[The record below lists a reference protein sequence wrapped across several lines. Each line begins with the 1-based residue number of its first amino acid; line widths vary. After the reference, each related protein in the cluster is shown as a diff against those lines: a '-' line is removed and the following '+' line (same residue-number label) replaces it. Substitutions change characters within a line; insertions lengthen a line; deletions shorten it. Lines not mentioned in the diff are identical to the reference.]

1 MQPPWRV
8 NTGAADWSVHPKAR
22 LARILVFI
30 DLVQDID
37 VLLPLLLALREG
49 GFSRVR
55 VIVSR
60 WLVRES
66 PRTAGLLGAHGIDF
80 SYVKRRDVID
90 GRAPSLRGVAAV
102 FSAAESSHPAHAAAH
117 ALAIRAGAIG
127 ARTYVLQHGL
137 ENVGLI
143 GHDSHGAVFAS
154 ETVFCWFP
162 PAAIPADL
170 ADDTRAR
177 LSHVGRPFPPGG
189 WRKPDRPR
197 FGLGVF
203 ENLHWERY
211 AESDRERFLEGLV
224 AVARSRPDLRILLRP
239 HPAGAW
245 SDQLSHQLAQFSN
258 ITRADAGLAR
268 QSPDGSADILGEIA
282 RVITT
287 PSTIALDAALAGV
300 PTALAAGGGAVYHPL
315 PELRTPRDWIAFS
328 QGDGFDP
335 SALDQ
340 FRSRVLLAG
349 DGAPRIL
356 DRLCRDLLG
365 LSLKSNG

>member
-162 PAAIPADL
+162 PAARAVGTPA
-170 ADDTRAR
+170 RAA
-177 LSHVGRPFPPGG
+177 SNAMV
-189 WRKPDRPR
+189 D
-197 FGLGVF
+197 GV
-203 ENLHWERY
+203 
-211 AESDRERFLEGLV
+211 V
-224 AVARSRPDLRILLRP
+224 
-239 HPAGAW
+239 
-245 SDQLSHQLAQFSN
+245 
-258 ITRADAGLAR
+258 ITRAISPRISALPSGLWRAR
-268 QSPDGSADILGEIA
+268 PASA
-282 RVITT
+282 RVIFENWA
-287 PSTIALDAALAGV
+287 S
-300 PTALAAGGGAVYHPL
+300 
-315 PELRTPRDWIAFS
+315 
-328 QGDGFDP
+328 
-335 SALDQ
+335 
-340 FRSRVLLAG
+340 
-349 DGAPRIL
+349 
-356 DRLCRDLLG
+356 
-365 LSLKSNG
+365 

>member
-1 MQPPWRV
+1 MHPPWRV
-8 NTGAADWSVHPKAR
+8 NSATAERPLDPKIR
-22 LARILVFI
+22 LARILVFV

-37 VLLPLLLALREG
+37 VLLPVLLALRDG

-60 WLVRES
+60 WLARES
-66 PRTAGLLGAHGIDF
+66 PRTAGLLDSHGIAF

-102 FSAAESSHPAHAAAH
+102 ISAAESSHPAHTAAH
-117 ALAIRAGAIG
+117 ALAIRGRAIG

-137 ENVGLI
+137 ENVGLF
-143 GHDSHGAVFAS
+143 GHDAREAVFAS

-162 PAAIPADL
+162 PAATPADL
-170 ADDTRAR
+170 PDDTRAR
-177 LSHVGRPFPPGG
+177 LAHVGRPFPPGG
-189 WRKPDRPR
+189 WRAPDSPR

-203 ENLHWERY
+203 ENLHWDRY
-211 AESDRERFLEGLV
+211 AQSDREGFLEGLI
-224 AVARSRPDLRILLRP
+224 AVARSRPDLQILLRP

-245 SDQLSHQLAQFSN
+245 SDQLSHQLAQFPN
-258 ITRADAGLAR
+258 ITRADAAMAR
-268 QSPDGSADILGEIA
+268 QSPDGSADILGEIG

-300 PTALAAGGGAVYHPL
+300 PTALAVGGAAVYQPL
-315 PELRTPRDWIAFS
+315 PVLTTARDWVAFS
-328 QGDGFDP
+328 RGDGFDP

-365 LSLKSNG
+365 LSQKSNG